1 MSHCDITIIVQTI
14 SFFVYHN
21 NNIIVDNNACLY
33 SSTFK
38 NTKVEQDPDKHTL
51 YSKMQLN
58 FMVASNIVILP
69 ISFWQLLW
77 HLFNIA
83 QAYLSCHKLQLRY
96 GEVRGGTHVVPP
108 LLSQSYM

>member
-1 MSHCDITIIVQTI
+1 M
-14 SFFVYHN
+14 YHN
-21 NNIIVDNNACLY
+21 NNIIVDNNVMFVY
-33 SSTFK
+33 ID
-38 NTKVEQDPDKHTL
+38 NNRQDLRIPRWNKTLTNIHKL

-58 FMVASNIVILP
+58 FMVANNIVISP

-77 HLFNIA
+77 HLLNIA
-83 QAYLSCHKLQLRY
+83 QAYLLCHKLQLRY